1 MKILTLMV
9 SGILLMGAFISPVYS
24 QELDEHLKLFG
35 PIVNKKW
42 EGDMPRFGE
51 RAKREVLWKVIWN
64 GKAVKQTTE
73 VKILQSITEAYF
85 YWDSDEQEIGVFSI
99 TSNGNFFHGHVI
111 EDEGKILVY
120 GLITFPDNKLEFRNT
135 FELTE
140 EGKLIDRWFTFR
152 DGEWKPGHVFELSQ
166 KKEEVQ

>member
-1 MKILTLMV
+1 
-9 SGILLMGAFISPVYS
+9 
-24 QELDEHLKLFG
+24 
-35 PIVNKKW
+35 
-42 EGDMPRFGE
+42 
-51 RAKREVLWKVIWN
+51 
-64 GKAVKQTTE
+64 
-73 VKILQSITEAYF
+73 
-85 YWDSDEQEIGVFSI
+85 VFSI

-152 DGEWKPGHVFELSQ
+152 DGEWKPGHVFELSE
-166 KKEEVQ
+166 KKE